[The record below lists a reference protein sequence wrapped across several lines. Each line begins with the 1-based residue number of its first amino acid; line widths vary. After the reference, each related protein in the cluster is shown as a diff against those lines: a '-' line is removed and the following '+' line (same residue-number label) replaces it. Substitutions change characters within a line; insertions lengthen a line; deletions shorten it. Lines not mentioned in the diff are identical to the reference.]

1 MNLKIGNY
9 IMLNRIDT
17 EETGPAIDFERSID
31 DIIGLLQ
38 SYRNE
43 GWTNICKYGD
53 EWESWYYVCKYR
65 PETDE
70 EYNDRLKEREQEVEN
85 RRALYED
92 LKKEFGD
99 T

>member
-1 MNLKIGNY
+1 LHHY
-9 IMLNRIDT
+9 ED
-17 EETGPAIDFERSID
+17 A
-31 DIIGLLQ
+31 
-38 SYRNE
+38 
-43 GWTNICKYGD
+43 GWTNISSDWDNGD
-53 EWESWYYVCKYR
+53 HYYICKYR
-65 PETDE
+65 LETDE